1 MLQFTDLTLD
11 HAAREHALFCL
22 ERTGVF
28 FDDLFFDHFYFAEL
42 VINNLLLVIVDD
54 LTLQE
59 LVLLKLLCEVN
70 ALFTLF
76 LYALLNVSVVQD
88 VVLKRVVLVSL
99 VLLPFTL

>member
-1 MLQFTDLTLD
+1 MLQLTDLTLD

-22 ERTGVF
+22 ERPGVL
-28 FDDLFFDHFYFAEL
+28 FDDLFFNHFYFAEL
-42 VINNLLLVIVDD
+42 VINYLLLLIVDF
-54 LTLQE
+54 LTLKK
-59 LVLLKLLCEVN
+59 LVLLKLLFEVN